1 MTAPTPVTAAAPLS
15 QGPDTPASRVISGEW
30 HVRYNYPVGEVGA
43 KFFDALKHKKI
54 MATRCSASG
63 ISYLP
68 PRAYC
73 ERSFEACDGWVE
85 AGLEGTI
92 EAATI
97 VTAAF
102 DNLPAP
108 PYAIAYVRLDGVDTA
123 LVNFV
128 KDLPLTDV
136 VAAAARLTPG
146 TRVKVRFIDAP
157 EGRITDFHYVPA

>member
-1 MTAPTPVTAAAPLS
+1 MAQNNPTPANH
-15 QGPDTPASRVISGEW
+15 VIHGEW

-43 KFFDALKHKKI
+43 RFFDALKEKRI
-54 MATRCSASG
+54 LATRCAS
-63 ISYLP
+63 SDMTYLP

-73 ERSFEACDGWVE
+73 ERTFATCDEWVE

-108 PYAIAYVRLDGVDTA
+108 PYAIAYVRLDGVNTA
-123 LVNFV
+123 MVNFIREV
-128 KDLPLTDV
+128 DLNDV
-136 VAAAARLTPG
+136 PVAAAKMVPG
-146 TRVKVRFIDAP
+146 TRVRVKFIDAP
-157 EGRITDFHYVPA
+157 EGRVTDFHYVLA